1 MQPPCPNCDTPLA
14 GSTIGYLCTNCG
26 KAYRYAD
33 PDPAVD
39 PLAQPH
45 HPSGS
50 EHDRDLTYP
59 TDTPTED
66 SVDSQDTA
74 HSEAAPSVH
83 KSDFSS
89 AQITSHRRSSQVYR
103 RYNHQAANDTDRPTT
118 PHEPGSLD
126 EDTAHPYLPTHH
138 STAPSLS
145 SEAPIEKPETH
156 DSWERH
162 DHARLTSAEVSHDS
176 LPQPAPDYETPLE
189 EDDTSYGPH
198 KPSPHI
204 LDVASAADTPAPYTP
219 HSPLDLSKQPDHHY
233 TEQAEQLDAVPE
245 LLPSFV
251 DTQSPA
257 ADQAPPMPAATT
269 SPQPSG
275 SAPQSDALAR
285 ADALLAAASSPKPD
299 TRSRSN
305 MFLIIGIVAIL
316 LVISGLAFL
325 LLKPPATTQPTS
337 SATPV
342 VSSPTTTPTNTQS
355 LASKRD
361 KQRKEDLNAI
371 SVALAAY
378 KKSTGSYPVGGDI
391 SALAPLT
398 TATPAYIAKINLDPL
413 SDEASGVIVKYNY
426 NSDGKTY
433 TLTATLENKSDSD
446 AQNGLYIV
454 KSASTN

>member
-45 HPSGS
+45 HHSGS
-50 EHDRDLTYP
+50 EYAHDSAHP
-59 TDTPTED
+59 TDINTDNNVEPR
-66 SVDSQDTA
+66 DTA
-74 HSEAAPSVH
+74 LSEAAHPVH
-83 KSDFSS
+83 ESDFSS

-103 RYNHQAANDTDRPTT
+103 RDHQSADDLGQPTT

-126 EDTAHPYLPTHH
+126 TDTSHLYPPQHH
-138 STAPSLS
+138 STAPHLS
-145 SEAPIEKPETH
+145 SEASIEKPETR
-156 DSWERH
+156 DSWEQH
-162 DHARLTSAEVSHDS
+162 DQARLTSTEVAHDDR
-176 LPQPAPDYETPLE
+176 PQPATEHETPLE
-189 EDDTSYGPH
+189 EDDMSYGPH

-233 TEQAEQLDAVPE
+233 NEQAKQLDAVPE

-251 DTQSPA
+251 DTQAPA
-257 ADQAPPMPAATT
+257 VDQAPPIPTTST
-269 SPQPSG
+269 SPQANS

-285 ADALLAAASSPKPD
+285 ADALLAAASSPKTD

>member
-33 PDPAVD
+33 PDPSVD
-39 PLAQPH
+39 PHAQPH
-45 HPSGS
+45 HPSGG
-50 EHDRDLTYP
+50 EHTHDSTYLNDISTEEGNDLP
-59 TDTPTED
+59 
-66 SVDSQDTA
+66 DTA
-74 HSEAAPSVH
+74 LSEAAPSVH

-103 RYNHQAANDTDRPTT
+103 RSHHTTDDADQPAP
-118 PHEPGSLD
+118 PHEPSSLD
-126 EDTAHPYLPTHH
+126 ADSAHPYLP
-138 STAPSLS
+138 PLS
-145 SEAPIEKPETH
+145 SEAPHEKPEPH
-156 DSWERH
+156 DSWEQH
-162 DHARLTSAEVSHDS
+162 DHARLTSAELAHDD
-176 LPQPAPDYETPLE
+176 LQQPAPDYEASLD

-233 TEQAEQLDAVPE
+233 KEQAEQLDAVPE

-257 ADQAPPMPAATT
+257 ADLAPPMPTAST
-269 SPQPSG
+269 SPQASG
-275 SAPQSDALAR
+275 PVTQSDALAR
-285 ADALLAAASSPKPD
+285 ADALLAAASSPKTD

-316 LVISGLAFL
+316 LVLSGLAFL
-325 LLKPPATTQPTS
+325 LLKPPTTTQPTS